1 MKECKL
7 IESANSTSLTTVGAI
22 SISDEIINSPER
34 LTKLNITRKN
44 EISSITRIGL
54 GVMNAIKPD
63 FIAYGGDR
71 GVEIYFSD
79 RYEPTKNIGISKL
92 LFNNDNEGL
101 FTWNIGTSYAA
112 PYISHILGRILNR
125 YPDAS
130 NNLLRCIVAS
140 SAAIPEEI
148 IQQVQ
153 NVVNSEN
160 ELGKEFLH
168 QNRNNFNKVLYYS
181 VGYGYSNIDK
191 CLD

>member
-7 IESANSTSLTTVGAI
+7 IESANSTSLITVGAI

-79 RYEPTKNIGISKL
+79 RYEPTKNIGISI
-92 LFNNDNEGL
+92 N
-101 FTWNIGTSYAA
+101 
-112 PYISHILGRILNR
+112 
-125 YPDAS
+125 
-130 NNLLRCIVAS
+130 
-140 SAAIPEEI
+140 
-148 IQQVQ
+148 
-153 NVVNSEN
+153 
-160 ELGKEFLH
+160 
-168 QNRNNFNKVLYYS
+168 
-181 VGYGYSNIDK
+181 
-191 CLD
+191 